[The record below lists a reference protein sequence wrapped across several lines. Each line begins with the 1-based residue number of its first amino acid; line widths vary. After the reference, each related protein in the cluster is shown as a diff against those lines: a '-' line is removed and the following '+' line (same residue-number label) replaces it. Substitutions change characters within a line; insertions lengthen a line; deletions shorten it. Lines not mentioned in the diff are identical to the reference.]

1 MLEKGSVLNQTYCL
15 IEQIGSGGGGIVYKA
30 YHKRLRKYVVVKEIR
45 DCVKGI
51 LESRAEVDILK
62 NLAHTYLPQ
71 VYDFLEIDGGIY
83 TVIDFIDGESM
94 DKALQREGFFSQK
107 EVLKWAKQLAE
118 ALAYLHSQ
126 NPPVIHSDIKPANI
140 MLTPER
146 DICLIDFNV
155 SLAFDAGMRT
165 STGVSKGYSPPEQY
179 WSYEMYC
186 SMVGIDKEKPK
197 QSREQ
202 ERQTEIFFEEQR
214 GSERALKER
223 QTEIMDVPENAGSGT
238 CEKQEY
244 ITERVTQLF
253 SRGIDERSD
262 IYSLGATL
270 YHLLTGTFPTG
281 HFEEITPISQ
291 CGVNISEGLAL
302 IIEKMME
309 ISPEKRYRNGIE
321 LLQAFQNIYELDSV
335 YKKYHRQRKIAG
347 LGLVGL
353 YAVSALLML
362 SGMTAIQRETAAA
375 YYQEIETAEKFM
387 EEQNFEEAKEHIE
400 AATEIL
406 PVRVDAYVK
415 ETERLYLMG
424 DYDGC
429 ILYGKEMLNNPQYDA
444 KTAEDTQKIGRL
456 FYTVGNAYYEN
467 DDFVNA
473 NGCFES
479 SLRYDESN
487 SYYYRDYSISLARS
501 GNLEQAEDMLEQAV
515 ALGMGQDSVYMVQGE
530 LAFARKDYEKA
541 IKLFSD
547 TLHLSEDDTM
557 KERCVLFADRAY
569 RMLEP
574 EDIGREIEFLT
585 AWEKQ
590 LGNSKNMKI
599 SECLAE
605 AYFRKGDYENALSR
619 FLKLQDQGYVTY
631 QMMSNTAVLYQQMGQ
646 LEQAREQLLA
656 MEERYPNRY
665 ETYRQLA
672 FLEADIQQR
681 RGNSQR
687 NYRKM
692 KEYYDKAMEL
702 YQPLG
707 ITDSRMQMLET
718 LVKDAKAGGWLG

>member
-1 MLEKGSVLNQTYCL
+1 
-15 IEQIGSGGGGIVYKA
+15 
-30 YHKRLRKYVVVKEIR
+30 
-45 DCVKGI
+45 
-51 LESRAEVDILK
+51 
-62 NLAHTYLPQ
+62 
-71 VYDFLEIDGGIY
+71 
-83 TVIDFIDGESM
+83 
-94 DKALQREGFFSQK
+94 
-107 EVLKWAKQLAE
+107 
-118 ALAYLHSQ
+118 
-126 NPPVIHSDIKPANI
+126 
-140 MLTPER
+140 
-146 DICLIDFNV
+146 
-155 SLAFDAGMRT
+155 
-165 STGVSKGYSPPEQY
+165 
-179 WSYEMYC
+179 
-186 SMVGIDKEKPK
+186 
-197 QSREQ
+197 
-202 ERQTEIFFEEQR
+202 
-214 GSERALKER
+214 
-223 QTEIMDVPENAGSGT
+223 
-238 CEKQEY
+238 
-244 ITERVTQLF
+244 
-253 SRGIDERSD
+253 
-262 IYSLGATL
+262 
-270 YHLLTGTFPTG
+270 
-281 HFEEITPISQ
+281 
-291 CGVNISEGLAL
+291 
-302 IIEKMME
+302 
-309 ISPEKRYRNGIE
+309 
-321 LLQAFQNIYELDSV
+321 
-335 YKKYHRQRKIAG
+335 
-347 LGLVGL
+347 
-353 YAVSALLML
+353 
-362 SGMTAIQRETAAA
+362 
-375 YYQEIETAEKFM
+375 M

-590 LGNSKNMKI
+590 LGNSKNMRI

-692 KEYYDKAMEL
+692 KEYYDKAMKL

-718 LVKDAKAGGWLG
+718 LIIDAKAGGWLS